1 MVKYGLYIKE
11 KITNNKIDKRQGG
24 KKMKLVKGMII
35 GGMVSAGLIMMYG
48 ETMGF
53 NKKKMMKQGKKMMHK
68 MGW

>member
-1 MVKYGLYIKE
+1 
-11 KITNNKIDKRQGG
+11 
-24 KKMKLVKGMII
+24 MKFVKGILV
-35 GGMVSAGLIMMYG
+35 GGMISAGIVMMYG